1 MSHTH
6 EFLKYIKNA
15 SRSYEFF
22 KQNNNQ
28 MRGKYQ
34 KINGK
39 SIKYFTP

>member
-1 MSHTH
+1 MLVDPMS
-6 EFLKYIKNA
+6 
-15 SRSYEFF
+15 FF